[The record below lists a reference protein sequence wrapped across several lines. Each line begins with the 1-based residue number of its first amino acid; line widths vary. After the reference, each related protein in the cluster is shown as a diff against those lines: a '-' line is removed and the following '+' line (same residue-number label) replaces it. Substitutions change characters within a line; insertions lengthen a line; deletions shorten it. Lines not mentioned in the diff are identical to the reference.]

1 MLAHPKTLVLTVGQD
16 AQRMGRVAVQQ
27 ALRAVRGQ
35 QIAQFDTYIPTS
47 EFTSD
52 NPQGLRTWLAAHKG
66 GLP

>member
-1 MLAHPKTLVLTVGQD
+1 MLAQPKTLVLTVGQD
-16 AQRMGRVAVQQ
+16 PQRMGRVAVQQ

-35 QIAQFDTYIPTS
+35 RISPFETYIPTT

-52 NPQGLRTWLAAHKG
+52 NRQRLLTWLAAHKD